1 MRAMSRYESWDEI
14 NYGDPEGRI
23 AIGDRLAAAPGSQLV
38 FVRYRPQHGPTEWI
52 HNAADIDG
60 ARVVWA
66 LDLGADEDAKLMRY
80 YPDRSAWI
88 LEPDAK
94 PPKLKHY

>member
-1 MRAMSRYESWDEI
+1 
-14 NYGDPEGRI
+14 
-23 AIGDRLAAAPGSQLV
+23 V
-38 FVRYRPQHGPTEWI
+38 

-80 YPDRSAWI
+80 YPDRIAWI
-88 LEPDAK
+88 VEPDAK